1 MFVIV
6 RSCCVMI
13 SDSCF
18 GGSDGSWLGSGFV
31 VSVVIA
37 GLDVEKLSSVCLN
50 LLRPFGSI

>member
-6 RSCCVMI
+6 ESCCVRI
-13 SDSCF
+13 SDSYS
-18 GGSDGSWLGSGFV
+18 GGSDGAWLGRGFV

-37 GLDVEKLSSVCLN
+37 ELEVEKLSSVCLN